1 MCDLGSQLKQTRESQ
16 GRSLSEMAA
25 QLSLRR
31 SVLEAL
37 EDCRFDQLPEAA
49 LTRGYLRSYA
59 LALGLDPQ
67 PLLAQFPA
75 AQPVE
80 PPPPMRR
87 RASRLG
93 WVLGTLLLA
102 LIAAGAGWVLYRPTL
117 QPEVVPQV
125 EPAPAPV
132 RLSLRVLSEPVGARV
147 FLDGFLLGITPV
159 EAQVEAGSRTLRL
172 ELKGYQ
178 PLQTTLTLT
187 QSDALSY
194 TLVPQP
200 QPPADS
206 AKRPTPAETAPTVA
220 GERVV
225 IILTGRSWVRITDT
239 QGKILYEGIAAV
251 GTRLAYP
258 GTVIVRA
265 GNAAAV
271 QAIVDGQKLGP
282 LGVTGEVVTRTL
294 GISP

>member
-1 MCDLGSQLKQTRESQ
+1 MCNLGSQLRQTRESQ

-25 QLSLRR
+25 QLSLRWA
-31 SVLEAL
+31 VLEAL

-75 AQPVE
+75 PQPVE
-80 PPPPMRR
+80 PPPPVRR
-87 RASRLG
+87 RSSRLG
-93 WVLGTLLLA
+93 WALGVVLLV
-102 LIAAGAGWVLYRPTL
+102 LIAAGAGWMLYRPTL
-117 QPEVVPQV
+117 QPEVVPQA

-132 RLSLRVLSEPVGARV
+132 RLSLRIVSEPAGARV
-147 FLDGFLLGITPV
+147 FLDGFLLGIAPV

-178 PLQTTLTLT
+178 PLQTALDLT
-187 QSDALSY
+187 QSDTLSY
-194 TLVPQP
+194 TLVPLPQAPVPAQP
-200 QPPADS
+200 A
-206 AKRPTPAETAPTVA
+206 APTDEVPAAA

-225 IILTGRSWVRITDT
+225 ITVTGRSWIRVTDS
-239 QGKILYEGIAAV
+239 QGKKLYEGTAAV

-265 GNAAAV
+265 GTAAAV
-271 QAIVDGQKLGP
+271 QATVDGQKLGP
-282 LGVTGEVVTRTL
+282 LGSTGEVVTRTL
-294 GISP
+294 GTSR